1 MSAPWARLSPMC
13 TAERTELVRQVEGG
27 SALRDDSRPC
37 FTLADADATGH
48 AEGDDGCKQRN
59 YKLLHSRPPK

>member
-13 TAERTELVRQVEGG
+13 TAGHTVRQVEGG

-37 FTLADADATGH
+37 FTLAQADAASH
-48 AEGDDGCKQRN
+48 AEGDNGCKQRN
-59 YKLLHSRPPK
+59 YKLLHLRPPKF